1 MNSSGQEHSRRRRK
15 LREVFHKCQALSAAT
30 SKRSLPMLPFAT
42 STTALEMLAASFGV
56 RHTLGEIE
64 ALSEALVKLTE
75 ERRREAEGGRVAVL
89 AGYRDAWE
97 PERNAS

>member
-1 MNSSGQEHSRRRRK
+1 
-15 LREVFHKCQALSAAT
+15 
-30 SKRSLPMLPFAT
+30 
-42 STTALEMLAASFGV
+42 MLAASFGV

-64 ALSEALVKLTE
+64 ALSEALAKLTE
-75 ERRREAEGGRVAVL
+75 ERRREAEGGRVDVL